1 MADGGADLF
10 GSLNDIGKGVSGL
23 GGAVSSLFSSEGS
36 SAAAEGYDKAAK
48 IADTN
53 ADIAKTSYQLQQT
66 QAARQFQ
73 QTLGSQKAEVAS
85 AGFRSSG
92 SALNLMADSA
102 SQGAITQAMIGVNG
116 QIQVN
121 GYQQQA
127 QAYEGEE
134 AAAKSASSG
143 GLLGGLFSG
152 IGGLF
157 SAGKGIASIASM
169 AGIL

>member
-1 MADGGADLF
+1 MADFFSSDNLQT
-10 GSLNDIGKGVSGL
+10 IGKSVSGL

-36 SAAAEGYDKAAK
+36 SAAAQGYEQAAK
-48 IADTN
+48 IADSN

-127 QAYEGEE
+127 QAYRGEE
-134 AAAKSASSG
+134 ASAKAASSG
-143 GLLGGLFSG
+143 GMLGS
-152 IGGLF
+152 LF
-157 SAGKGIASIASM
+157 SAASSIASIAS
-169 AGIL
+169 LF